1 MHGTGVTI
9 SLVPNQGFRVKKWI
23 NVDSFSG
30 LTGRINMNADHIVQI
45 NLERTSVSAQ
55 STPRPTFAV
64 ATRTPKPTST
74 PRPTPLAHIDAETG
88 SNADCGP
95 SNRDRLSRDSTTNS
109 QVECCASWLSWF
121 EKMYSYR
128 LYSRAKAATCFIQTA
143 LHVVSFTRSM
153 PVLVGR

>member
-1 MHGTGVTI
+1 MDQRGFVQRADRPHQYERRPHRPDQSGTDERECTVHTKADI
-9 SLVPNQGFRVKKWI
+9 C
-23 NVDSFSG
+23 
-30 LTGRINMNADHIVQI
+30 GRYQNAK
-45 NLERTSVSAQ
+45 AY
-55 STPRPTFAV
+55 FY
-64 ATRTPKPTST
+64 PKANAP
-74 PRPTPLAHIDAETG
+74 AHIDAETG